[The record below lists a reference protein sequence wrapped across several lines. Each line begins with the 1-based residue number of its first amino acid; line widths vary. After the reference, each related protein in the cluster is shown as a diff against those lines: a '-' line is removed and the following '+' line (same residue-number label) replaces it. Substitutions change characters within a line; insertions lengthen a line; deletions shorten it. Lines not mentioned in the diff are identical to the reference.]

1 MNGRV
6 SFAFLVVAVL
16 AFACTRS
23 RSNETLASAKSTH
36 RHGPVVASALDVRV
50 DDAVHFALHVI
61 NEGDRK
67 IELNFTNGQT
77 HDFAVLDERGKQ
89 VWRWSDGRLFTSA
102 YQNRVLRSDDTLS
115 FSESWKPLAP
125 GRYTAIARLAS
136 QNYPQEQ
143 RVTFAV
149 R

>member
-6 SFAFLVVAVL
+6 SFVFLVVAVL

-23 RSNETLASAKSTH
+23 RTGETLTSAKSQH
-36 RHGPVVASALDVRV
+36 KHGPVVASALDVRV
-50 DDAVHFALHVI
+50 DDAVHFALRVI

-67 IELNFTNGQT
+67 IELNFTNGMT
-77 HDFAVLDERGKQ
+77 HDFAVLNERGQQ

-102 YQNRVLRSDDTLS
+102 YQNKVLRSDDTLS
-115 FSESWKPLAP
+115 FNESWKPLAP

>member
-6 SFAFLVVAVL
+6 SFVFLVVAVL

-23 RSNETLASAKSTH
+23 RTSETLTNAKSQH
-36 RHGPVVASALDVRV
+36 KHGPVVASALDVRV
-50 DDAVHFALHVI
+50 DDAVHFALRVI

-67 IELNFTNGQT
+67 IELNFTNGMT
-77 HDFAVLDERGKQ
+77 HDFAVLDERGHQ

-115 FSESWKPLAP
+115 FNESWKPLTP